1 MNRTVVRIGAVV
13 FMAALLVAPWIA
25 DAQNLGGPPQLTA
38 AQVGSTVEDVSVQ
51 TYGVLRPATVRR
63 YLSIK
68 PGMRLYQRAID
79 HDFANLTRL
88 GAYQTRLNVQN
99 GPAPGTVR
107 LLWIVQSK
115 WVKPTDHPFYRDAPL
130 SASIQGVGFI
140 LTAPPMDSHGGNF
153 SAYTQLSKRAN
164 LARLLYTEPLTV
176 HPNSGVASSVIVDT
190 FGGRGVFRASEPEA
204 VNVYSWTAGEEA
216 LFLTQRDNGSQFE
229 TGVRV
234 AHTSNELSSN
244 LVAPSLYPT
253 NVSWARTT
261 QLLAGLTHGCTVP
274 ATHWYP
280 PFCDMQYRFS
290 VTDAIGGL
298 GATSTYQVYAED
310 VVRYVGVGD
319 STLAVHASVVRSG
332 GVVPDSF
339 LVCATVRGYPKS
351 FCGTDAEG
359 ITAEYR
365 IDDQKNPKME
375 FVVFTETAAS
385 RVRQSENG
393 NATPY
398 FSWHP
403 DTGVGVMFHLLRI
416 DVADGKAG
424 MRLTFELRGQT
435 F

>member
-1 MNRTVVRIGAVV
+1 MGRRIRFALFVAVV
-13 FMAALLVAPWIA
+13 FLAPWAA
-25 DAQNLGGPPQLTA
+25 DAQNLAGPPLLTA
-38 AQVGSTVEDVSVQ
+38 AQVGSTVEGVSVE

-63 YLSIK
+63 YLSVK
-68 PGMRLYQRAID
+68 PGMRLYQGAID
-79 HDFANLTRL
+79 HDYANLSRL
-88 GAYQTRLNVQN
+88 GAYQTRLNVED
-99 GPAPGTVR
+99 GTAAGTVR
-107 LLWIVQSK
+107 LRWIVQSK

-130 SASIQGVGFI
+130 TASIQGVGFI
-140 LTAPPMDSHGGNF
+140 LTAPPMDLHGGNF

-164 LARLLYTEPLTV
+164 LARVLYTEPLTV
-176 HPNSGVASSVIVDT
+176 NPNSGVATSAIVDT

-229 TGVRV
+229 TGIRV

-274 ATHWYP
+274 ATRWYP

-298 GATSTYQVYAED
+298 GATSTYQVYSGDMA
-310 VVRYVGVGD
+310 RYVAVGA
-319 STLAVHASVVRSG
+319 STLAVHASAVRSG

-359 ITAEYR
+359 VTAEYR
-365 IDDQKNPKME
+365 INDQKDPKME

-385 RVRQSENG
+385 RVRQSANSY
-393 NATPY
+393 ATPY
-398 FSWHP
+398 FTWHP
-403 DTGVGVMFHLLRI
+403 DTGVGVMFHLIRI
-416 DVADGKAG
+416 DVADGKDG

>member
-13 FMAALLVAPWIA
+13 FMAALMVAPWIA

-63 YLSIK
+63 YLSVK

-88 GAYQTRLNVQN
+88 GAYQTRLNVEN
-99 GPAPGTVR
+99 GPATGTVR
-107 LLWIVQSK
+107 LQWIVQSK

-140 LTAPPMDSHGGNF
+140 LTAPPVDSRGGNF

-164 LARLLYTEPLTV
+164 LGRLLYTEPLVV
-176 HPNSGVASSVIVDT
+176 HPNSGVASSLIVDT

-280 PFCDMQYRFS
+280 PYCDMQYRFS
-290 VTDAIGGL
+290 VTDAIGGA

-310 VVRYVGVGD
+310 VARYVGVGD

-365 IDDQKNPKME
+365 IEDKKNPKME

>member
-1 MNRTVVRIGAVV
+1 MIKHRCFYHMNHMAARTGAVV
-13 FMAALLVAPWIA
+13 FMAALLLAPWIA
-25 DAQNLGGPPQLTA
+25 DAQNLAGPPQLTA
-38 AQVGSTVEDVSVQ
+38 AQVGSTVEDVSVE

-68 PGMRLYQRAID
+68 PGMRLYQQAVD
-79 HDFANLTRL
+79 HDFANLARL
-88 GAYQTRLNVQN
+88 GAYQTRLAVHD
-99 GPAPGTVR
+99 GAATGTVR

-115 WVKPTDHPFYRDAPL
+115 WVKPTDHPYYRDAPL
-130 SASIQGVGFI
+130 TASIQGVGFI

-153 SAYTQLSKRAN
+153 SVN
-164 LARLLYTEPLTV
+164 
-176 HPNSGVASSVIVDT
+176 PNSGVASSVVVDT

-234 AHTSNELSSN
+234 SHTSNELSSN
-244 LVAPSLYPT
+244 LLAPSLYPT

-274 ATHWYP
+274 ATRWYP
-280 PFCDMQYRFS
+280 PLCDMQYRFS

-298 GATSTYQVYAED
+298 GATSTYQVYSGDMA
-310 VVRYVGVGD
+310 RYVAVGD
-319 STLAVHASVVRSG
+319 STLAVHASAVRTG

-365 IDDQKNPKME
+365 INDQKSPKME

-385 RVRQSENG
+385 RVRQSENSY
-393 NATPY
+393 ATPY
-398 FSWHP
+398 FEWHP
-403 DTGVGVMFHLLRI
+403 DTGIGVMFHLVRI
-416 DVADGKAG
+416 DVADGKEG